1 MKKKLAVQMGFFMFL
16 SWNLISA
23 QDHLKIGHVNIAEI
37 VKAMPENDS
46 AQTSLD
52 NDQKEFR
59 SMLEDMQVE
68 YNKKLAD
75 YQENIDSYSQV
86 IRKSKETELVELQ
99 NRIQEFQQNATQQ
112 LQQRNLELMQ
122 PIYNKIQAAINKVAT
137 DLEFTYILDISN
149 GTVVFTSDDSQNIN
163 SLVLNELGIKQ

>member
-1 MKKKLAVQMGFFMFL
+1 MKKKLAVQIGFVLFL
-16 SWNLISA
+16 SWNLVTA

-37 VKAMPENDS
+37 VKAMPESDS
-46 AQTSLD
+46 AQNSLESD
-52 NDQKEFR
+52 SNEFR

-68 YNKKLAD
+68 YNKKLNE

-86 IRKSKETELVELQ
+86 IRKTKETELVELQ

-122 PIYNKIQAAINKVAT
+122 PIYNKIQVAIDKVASN
-137 DLEFTYILDISN
+137 LGFTYILDVSN
-149 GTVVFTSDDSQNIN
+149 GTVVFTSDDSQNID